1 MKPFV
6 TPSDQQLQRQLQKLI
21 QQEKARQQQKAKKDI
36 EAQLQKVEKQLD
48 ALESV
53 QKAKK
58 VAEKPKPKPATTTLQ
73 SVSKAISNMYK
84 NYPKDLDTALNTFG
98 YQKQKP
104 PSGGGGGARTSPQKK
119 KKTVQQMMDQDFR
132 KIKQTTRL
140 FLRSPSTPRAT
151 LVKTRSVLEKV
162 LQKVPVRYHPDLT
175 RLLVAV
181 EARIVK
187 T

>member
-1 MKPFV
+1 MKPFR

-21 QQEKARQQQKAKKDI
+21 QQQKAKKDI

-48 ALESV
+48 ALEAV

-58 VAEKPKPKPATTTLQ
+58 VAEKPKPKPKPATTTLQ

-104 PSGGGGGARTSPQKK
+104 PSGSGSGGGARTSPQKK

-132 KIKQTTRL
+132 EIKQTTRL

-162 LQKVPVRYHPDLT
+162 LQKVPARYHPDLT

-187 T
+187 S